1 MAEATDTVSWREMLA
16 TTVQQL
22 GNAQE
27 ARWLCEH
34 ASGMDAA
41 EFSAEQDQ
49 LVTVACAK
57 SLHSMVRDRLS
68 GVPLQYVMKRWAF
81 RHLDVMVDER
91 VLIPRPETEQVV
103 QVALDIAVE
112 IAENNESNSAL
123 RVVDLGTGSG
133 VIGLSMAFEL
143 GAEAAHVWLTDA
155 SVDALDVAR
164 ANMVGIGRAAA
175 NVRVAHGSWWNALPQ
190 DIAGQIDIAICNPPY
205 IAHSDSEV
213 AQDVHMYEPHA
224 ALYAHDNG
232 LADLRTVI
240 EGAATWLK
248 KSGWLVLEI
257 GYQQGVDVLAMM
269 TASGL
274 IDAEIKKDLSGRDR
288 IAVGRLPG

>member
-1 MAEATDTVSWREMLA
+1 
-16 TTVQQL
+16 
-22 GNAQE
+22 
-27 ARWLCEH
+27 
-34 ASGMDAA
+34 
-41 EFSAEQDQ
+41 
-49 LVTVACAK
+49 
-57 SLHSMVRDRLS
+57 
-68 GVPLQYVMKRWAF
+68 MKRWAF

-103 QVALDIAVE
+103 QVALDIARKTSSDE
-112 IAENNESNSAL
+112 AL

-143 GAEAAHVWLTDA
+143 GADAAHVWLTDA

-205 IAHSDSEV
+205 IAYADGEV
-213 AQDVHMYEPHA
+213 APDVHMYEPHA

-257 GYQQGVDVLAMM
+257 GYQQGTDVLAMM

>member
-1 MAEATDTVSWREMLA
+1 MTEATDTVSWREMLA
-16 TTVQQL
+16 ATVEQL

-34 ASGMDAA
+34 ASGMDSA

-57 SLHSMVRDRLS
+57 SLNSMVRDRLS

-81 RHLDVMVDER
+81 RHLDIMVDKR

-103 QVALDIAVE
+103 QVALDIARKT
-112 IAENNESNSAL
+112 SSDQAL

-164 ANMVGIGRAAA
+164 ANVVGIGRAAA
-175 NVRVAHGSWWNALPQ
+175 NVRVVHGSWWNALPQ
-190 DIAGQIDIAICNPPY
+190 DIAGQIDIAVCNPPY
-205 IAHSDSEV
+205 IAQDDSEV
-213 AQDVHMYEPHA
+213 APDVHLYEPHS
-224 ALYAHDNG
+224 ALYASDNG
-232 LADLRTVI
+232 LSDLRTVI
-240 EGAATWLK
+240 EGASTWLK

-257 GYQQGVDVLAMM
+257 GYQQGAEVLAMM
-269 TASGL
+269 SGSGF
-274 IDAEIKKDLSGRDR
+274 IGAEIKQDLSGRDR
-288 IAVGRLPG
+288 IAVGQLLG

>member
-1 MAEATDTVSWREMLA
+1 VTEVADTVSWREMLA
-16 TTVQQL
+16 TTVEQL

-34 ASGMDAA
+34 ASGMDSA

-57 SLHSMVRDRLS
+57 SLHSMILDRLR

-103 QVALDIAVE
+103 QVALDIARTR
-112 IAENNESNSAL
+112 SGKTPL
-123 RVVDLGTGSG
+123 QVVDLGTGSG

-143 GAEAAHVWLTDA
+143 GVEAAHVWLTDA

-164 ANMVGIGRAAA
+164 ANMIGIGRAAA
-175 NVRVAHGSWWNALPQ
+175 NVRIAHGSWWNALPQ
-190 DIAGQIDIAICNPPY
+190 DLSGMIDIAICNPPY
-205 IAHSDSEV
+205 IAHASSEV
-213 AQDVHMYEPHA
+213 APDVHMYEPHS
-224 ALYAHDNG
+224 ALYAQDDG

-240 EGAATWLK
+240 EGASTWLK
-248 KSGWLVLEI
+248 RSGWLVLEI

-269 TASGL
+269 SESGL
-274 IDAEIKKDLSGRDR
+274 VAAEIKQDLSGRDR
-288 IAVGRLPG
+288 IAIGQLLG

>member
-1 MAEATDTVSWREMLA
+1 VTENTDTVSWREMLA

-34 ASGMDAA
+34 ASGMDTA

-68 GVPLQYVMKRWAF
+68 GMPLQYVMKRWAF

-103 QVALDIAVE
+103 QIALDLARKIE
-112 IAENNESNSAL
+112 GNGAL

-164 ANMVGIGRAAA
+164 ANMIGIGRAAA
-175 NVRVAHGSWWNALPQ
+175 NVRIAHGSWWNALPQ

-205 IAHSDSEV
+205 IAQDSSEV
-213 AQDVHMYEPHA
+213 APDVHMYEPHS

-240 EGAATWLK
+240 EGASTWLK
-248 KSGWLVLEI
+248 QSGWLVLEI
-257 GYQQGVDVLAMM
+257 GYQQGAEVLAMM

-274 IDAEIKKDLSGRDR
+274 VGAEIKQDLSGRDR
-288 IAVGRLPG
+288 IAVGQLLS

>member
-1 MAEATDTVSWREMLA
+1 VTEATDTISWREMLA
-16 TTVQQL
+16 STVGQL

-34 ASGMDAA
+34 ASGMDSA

-57 SLHSMVRDRLS
+57 SLNSMVRDRLS
-68 GVPLQYVMKRWAF
+68 GVPLQYVMQRWAF
-81 RHLDVMVDER
+81 RHLDIMVDKR

-103 QVALDIAVE
+103 QVALDIARKT
-112 IAENNESNSAL
+112 SSDQAL

-143 GAEAAHVWLTDA
+143 GVEAAHVWLTDA

-164 ANMVGIGRAAA
+164 ANMVGIGRAAT
-175 NVRVAHGSWWNALPQ
+175 NVRVVHGSWWNALPQ
-190 DIAGQIDIAICNPPY
+190 EIAGQIDIAICNPPY
-205 IAHSDSEV
+205 IAQDDSEV
-213 AQDVHMYEPHA
+213 APDVHLYEPHS
-224 ALYAHDNG
+224 ALYASDNG
-232 LADLRTVI
+232 LSDLRTVI
-240 EGAATWLK
+240 EGASTWLK

-257 GYQQGVDVLAMM
+257 GYQQGAEVLAMM
-269 TASGL
+269 SSSGFVG
-274 IDAEIKKDLSGRDR
+274 AEIKQDLSGRDR
-288 IAVGRLPG
+288 IAVGQLLG

>member
-1 MAEATDTVSWREMLA
+1 MTEATDTVSWREMLA
-16 TTVQQL
+16 ATVEQL

-41 EFSAEQDQ
+41 EFSTEQDQ
-49 LVTVACAK
+49 LVTVACAR
-57 SLHSMVRDRLS
+57 SLHDMVRNRLS

-103 QVALDIAVE
+103 QVALDIARKTSS
-112 IAENNESNSAL
+112 NEAL
-123 RVVDLGTGSG
+123 RIVDLGTGSG

-143 GAEAAHVWLTDA
+143 GADAAHVWLTDA

-190 DIAGQIDIAICNPPY
+190 DIAGHIDIAICNPPY
-205 IAHSDSEV
+205 IAQADTEV
-213 AQDVHMYEPHA
+213 APNVHLYEPHS
-224 ALYAHDNG
+224 ALYASDNG
-232 LADLRTVI
+232 LSDLRTVI
-240 EGAATWLK
+240 EGASSWLK

-257 GYQQGVDVLAMM
+257 GYQQGADVLAMM
-269 TASGL
+269 SASGFVG
-274 IDAEIKKDLSGRDR
+274 AEIKQDLSGRDR
-288 IAVGRLPG
+288 IAVGQLLG

>member
-1 MAEATDTVSWREMLA
+1 VTEDTDTVSWREMLA

-34 ASGMDAA
+34 ASGMDTA

-68 GVPLQYVMKRWAF
+68 GMPLQYVMKRWAF

-103 QVALDIAVE
+103 QIALDLARKIE
-112 IAENNESNSAL
+112 GNGAL

-164 ANMVGIGRAAA
+164 ANMIGIGRAAA
-175 NVRVAHGSWWNALPQ
+175 NVRIAHGSWWNALPQ

-205 IAHSDSEV
+205 IAQDSSEV
-213 AQDVHMYEPHA
+213 APDVHMYEPHS

-240 EGAATWLK
+240 EGASTWLK
-248 KSGWLVLEI
+248 QSGWLVLEI
-257 GYQQGVDVLAMM
+257 GYQQGAEVLAMM

-274 IDAEIKKDLSGRDR
+274 VGAEIKQDLSGRDR
-288 IAVGRLPG
+288 IAVGQLLS

>member
-1 MAEATDTVSWREMLA
+1 MLA
-16 TTVQQL
+16 STVGQL

-34 ASGMDAA
+34 ASGMDSA

-57 SLHSMVRDRLS
+57 SLNSMVRDRLS
-68 GVPLQYVMKRWAF
+68 GVPLQYVMQRWAF
-81 RHLDVMVDER
+81 RHLDIMVDKR

-103 QVALDIAVE
+103 QVALDIARKT
-112 IAENNESNSAL
+112 SSDQAL

-164 ANMVGIGRAAA
+164 ANMVGIGRAAT
-175 NVRVAHGSWWNALPQ
+175 NVRVVHGSWWNALPQ
-190 DIAGQIDIAICNPPY
+190 EIAGQIDIAICNPPY
-205 IAHSDSEV
+205 IAQDDSEV
-213 AQDVHMYEPHA
+213 APDVHLYEPHS
-224 ALYAHDNG
+224 ALYASDNG
-232 LADLRTVI
+232 LSDLRTVI
-240 EGAATWLK
+240 EGASTWLK

-257 GYQQGVDVLAMM
+257 GYQQGAEVLAMM
-269 TASGL
+269 SSSGFVG
-274 IDAEIKKDLSGRDR
+274 AEIKQDLSGRDR
-288 IAVGRLPG
+288 IAVGQLLG

>member
-1 MAEATDTVSWREMLA
+1 VAEATDTVSWREMLA

-34 ASGMDAA
+34 ASGMDSA

-103 QVALDIAVE
+103 QIALDLARKI
-112 IAENNESNSAL
+112 ESNGAL

-143 GAEAAHVWLTDA
+143 GADAAHVWLTDA

-175 NVRVAHGSWWNALPQ
+175 NVRVAHGGWWNALPQ
-190 DIAGQIDIAICNPPY
+190 DLAGRIDIAICNPPY
-205 IAHSDSEV
+205 IAQDSSEV
-213 AQDVHMYEPHA
+213 APDVHMYEPHS

-257 GYQQGVDVLAMM
+257 GYQQGADVLTMM
-269 TASGL
+269 KASGL

>member
-1 MAEATDTVSWREMLA
+1 MLA

-34 ASGMDAA
+34 ASGMDSA

-57 SLHSMVRDRLS
+57 SLHLMVRDRLS

-81 RHLDVMVDER
+81 RHLDVMIDER

-103 QVALDIAVE
+103 QVALDIARK
-112 IAENNESNSAL
+112 IESNGAL

-143 GAEAAHVWLTDA
+143 GADAAHVWLTDA

-190 DIAGQIDIAICNPPY
+190 DLAGRIDIAICNPPY
-205 IAHSDSEV
+205 IAQDSSEV
-213 AQDVHMYEPHA
+213 APDVHMYEPHS

-248 KSGWLVLEI
+248 NSGWLVLEI
-257 GYQQGVDVLAMM
+257 GYQQGADVLAMM

-274 IDAEIKKDLSGRDR
+274 VGAEIKQDLSGRDR
-288 IAVGRLPG
+288 IAVGQLLG

>member
-1 MAEATDTVSWREMLA
+1 MTEATDTVSWREMLA
-16 TTVQQL
+16 ATVEQL

-41 EFSAEQDQ
+41 EFSTEQDQ
-49 LVTVACAK
+49 LVTVACAR
-57 SLHSMVRDRLS
+57 SLHDMVRNRLS

-103 QVALDIAVE
+103 QVALDIARKTSS
-112 IAENNESNSAL
+112 NEAL
-123 RVVDLGTGSG
+123 RIVDLGTGSG

-143 GAEAAHVWLTDA
+143 GADAAHVWLTDA

-190 DIAGQIDIAICNPPY
+190 DIAGYIDIAICNPPY
-205 IAHSDSEV
+205 IAQDDSEV
-213 AQDVHMYEPHA
+213 APDVHLYEPHS
-224 ALYAHDNG
+224 ALYASDNG
-232 LADLRTVI
+232 LSDLRAVI
-240 EGAATWLK
+240 EGASTWLK

-257 GYQQGVDVLAMM
+257 GYQQGADVLAMM
-269 TASGL
+269 SASGFVG
-274 IDAEIKKDLSGRDR
+274 AEIKQDLSGRDR
-288 IAVGRLPG
+288 IAVGQLLG

>member
-1 MAEATDTVSWREMLA
+1 MLA
-16 TTVQQL
+16 ATAEQL

-34 ASGMDAA
+34 ASGMDSA

-57 SLHSMVRDRLS
+57 SLNSMVRDRLS

-81 RHLDVMVDER
+81 RHLDIMVDKR

-103 QVALDIAVE
+103 QVALDIARKT
-112 IAENNESNSAL
+112 SSDQAL

-175 NVRVAHGSWWNALPQ
+175 NVRVVHGSWWNALPQ
-190 DIAGQIDIAICNPPY
+190 EIAGQIDIAICNPPY
-205 IAHSDSEV
+205 IAQDDSEV
-213 AQDVHMYEPHA
+213 APDVHLYEPHS
-224 ALYAHDNG
+224 ALYASDNG
-232 LADLRTVI
+232 LSDLRTVV
-240 EGAATWLK
+240 EGASSWLK

-257 GYQQGVDVLAMM
+257 GYQQGAEVLAMM
-269 TASGL
+269 SASGFVG
-274 IDAEIKKDLSGRDR
+274 AEIKQDLSGRDR
-288 IAVGRLPG
+288 IAVGQLVG

>member
-1 MAEATDTVSWREMLA
+1 MTENTDTVSWREMLA

-34 ASGMDAA
+34 ASGMDSA

-57 SLHSMVRDRLS
+57 SLHLMVRDRLS

-103 QVALDIAVE
+103 QIALDLARKI
-112 IAENNESNSAL
+112 ESNGAL

-143 GAEAAHVWLTDA
+143 GADAAHVWLTDA

-175 NVRVAHGSWWNALPQ
+175 NVRVTHGSWWNALPQ
-190 DIAGQIDIAICNPPY
+190 DLAGRIDIAICNPPY
-205 IAHSDSEV
+205 IAQDSSEV
-213 AQDVHMYEPHA
+213 APDVHMYEPHS

-248 KSGWLVLEI
+248 NSGWLVLEI
-257 GYQQGVDVLAMM
+257 GYQQGADVLAMM

-274 IDAEIKKDLSGRDR
+274 VGAEIKQDLSGRDR
-288 IAVGRLPG
+288 IAVGQLLG

>member
-1 MAEATDTVSWREMLA
+1 MAEVTDTVSWREMLA

-34 ASGMDAA
+34 ASGMDAS

-57 SLHSMVRDRLS
+57 SLDSMVRNRLS

-103 QVALDIAVE
+103 QTALDIARK
-112 IAENNESNSAL
+112 IGSNVAL

-143 GAEAAHVWLTDA
+143 GADAAHVWLTDA

-213 AQDVHMYEPHA
+213 APDVHLYEPHT

-257 GYQQGVDVLAMM
+257 GYQQGTDVLAMM

>member
-1 MAEATDTVSWREMLA
+1 VTENTDTVSWREMLA

-34 ASGMDAA
+34 ASGMDSA
-41 EFSAEQDQ
+41 EFSAEQNQ

-103 QVALDIAVE
+103 QIALDLARKIE
-112 IAENNESNSAL
+112 GNGAL

-143 GAEAAHVWLTDA
+143 GAQAAHVWLTDA

-213 AQDVHMYEPHA
+213 APDVHLYEPHS
-224 ALYAHDNG
+224 ALYAQDNG
-232 LADLRTVI
+232 LADLCTVI

-257 GYQQGVDVLAMM
+257 GYQQGADVLTMM
-269 TASGL
+269 KASGL
-274 IDAEIKKDLSGRDR
+274 IDAEIKQDLSGRDR
-288 IAVGRLPG
+288 IAVGRLPD

>member
-1 MAEATDTVSWREMLA
+1 MLA
-16 TTVQQL
+16 ETVEQL

-34 ASGMDAA
+34 ASGMDSA

-57 SLHSMVRDRLS
+57 SLHDMVSNRLS

-103 QVALDIAVE
+103 QVALDIARKTSSDE
-112 IAENNESNSAL
+112 AL

-143 GAEAAHVWLTDA
+143 GADAAHVWLTDA

-190 DIAGQIDIAICNPPY
+190 DIAGLIDIAICNPPY

-213 AQDVHMYEPHA
+213 APDVHLYEPHS

-240 EGAATWLK
+240 EGASTWLK

-257 GYQQGVDVLAMM
+257 GYQQGADVLAMM
-269 TASGL
+269 SASGFVG
-274 IDAEIKKDLSGRDR
+274 AEIKQDLSGRDR
-288 IAVGRLPG
+288 IAVGQLLG

>member
-1 MAEATDTVSWREMLA
+1 MTEATDTISWREMLA
-16 TTVQQL
+16 STVGQL

-34 ASGMDAA
+34 ASGMDSA

-57 SLHSMVRDRLS
+57 SLNSMVRDRLS
-68 GVPLQYVMKRWAF
+68 GVPLQYVMQRWAF
-81 RHLDVMVDER
+81 RHLDIMVDKR

-103 QVALDIAVE
+103 QVALDIARKT
-112 IAENNESNSAL
+112 SSDQAL

-175 NVRVAHGSWWNALPQ
+175 NVRVVHGSWWDALPQ

-205 IAHSDSEV
+205 IAQGDSEV
-213 AQDVHMYEPHA
+213 APDVHLYEPHS
-224 ALYAHDNG
+224 ALYASDNG
-232 LADLRTVI
+232 LSDLRTVV
-240 EGAATWLK
+240 EGASTWLK

-257 GYQQGVDVLAMM
+257 GYQQGAEVLAMM
-269 TASGL
+269 SASGFVG
-274 IDAEIKKDLSGRDR
+274 AEIKQDLSGRDR
-288 IAVGRLPG
+288 IAVGQLLD

>member
-1 MAEATDTVSWREMLA
+1 VAEVTDTVSWREMLA

-34 ASGMDAA
+34 ASGMDAS

-57 SLHSMVRDRLS
+57 SLDSMVRNRLS

-103 QVALDIAVE
+103 QTALDIARK
-112 IAENNESNSAL
+112 IGSNVAL

-143 GAEAAHVWLTDA
+143 GADAAHVWLTDA

-205 IAHSDSEV
+205 IAYADGEV
-213 AQDVHMYEPHA
+213 APDVHMYEPHA

-257 GYQQGVDVLAMM
+257 GYQQGTDVLAMM

>member
-1 MAEATDTVSWREMLA
+1 MTEESDTVSWREMLA
-16 TTVQQL
+16 ATVEQL

-34 ASGMDAA
+34 ASGMDSA
-41 EFSAEQDQ
+41 EFSTEQDQ
-49 LVTVACAK
+49 FVTVACAK
-57 SLHSMVRDRLS
+57 SLNSMVRDRLS
-68 GVPLQYVMKRWAF
+68 GVPLQYVMRRWAF

-103 QVALDIAVE
+103 QVALDIARKISSDE
-112 IAENNESNSAL
+112 AL

-164 ANMVGIGRAAA
+164 ANMIGIGRAAA
-175 NVRVAHGSWWNALPQ
+175 NVRIAHGSWWNALPQ
-190 DIAGQIDIAICNPPY
+190 DLAGMIDIAICNPPY
-205 IAHSDSEV
+205 IAHASNEV
-213 AQDVHMYEPHA
+213 APDVHMYEPHS

-232 LADLRTVI
+232 LADLCTVI
-240 EGAATWLK
+240 EGASLWLK
-248 KSGWLVLEI
+248 QSGWLVLEI
-257 GYQQGVDVLAMM
+257 GYQQGADVLALMK
-269 TASGL
+269 ASGFV
-274 IDAEIKKDLSGRDR
+274 DAEIKQDLSGRDR
-288 IAVGRLPG
+288 IAVGQLSG

>member
-1 MAEATDTVSWREMLA
+1 MTEATDTISWREMLA
-16 TTVQQL
+16 ATVEQL

-34 ASGMDAA
+34 ASGMDSA

-57 SLHSMVRDRLS
+57 SLNSMVRDRLS

-81 RHLDVMVDER
+81 RHLDIMVDKR

-103 QVALDIAVE
+103 QVALDIARKT
-112 IAENNESNSAL
+112 SSDQAL

-175 NVRVAHGSWWNALPQ
+175 NVRVVHGSWWDALPQ

-205 IAHSDSEV
+205 IAQGDSEV
-213 AQDVHMYEPHA
+213 APDVHLYEPHS
-224 ALYAHDNG
+224 ALYASDNG
-232 LADLRTVI
+232 LSDLRTVV
-240 EGAATWLK
+240 EGASSWLK

-257 GYQQGVDVLAMM
+257 GYQQGAEVLAMM
-269 TASGL
+269 SASGFVG
-274 IDAEIKKDLSGRDR
+274 AEIKQDLSGRDR
-288 IAVGRLPG
+288 IAVGQLLG

>member
-1 MAEATDTVSWREMLA
+1 MAEVTDTVSWREMLA

-34 ASGMDAA
+34 ASGMDAS

-57 SLHSMVRDRLS
+57 SLDSMVRNRLS

-103 QVALDIAVE
+103 QTALDIARK
-112 IAENNESNSAL
+112 IGSNVAL

-143 GAEAAHVWLTDA
+143 GADAAHVWLTDA

-164 ANMVGIGRAAA
+164 ANMVGIGRAAT

-205 IAHSDSEV
+205 IAHADGEV
-213 AQDVHMYEPHA
+213 APDVHMYEPHA

-257 GYQQGVDVLAMM
+257 GYQQGTDVLAMM

>member
-1 MAEATDTVSWREMLA
+1 
-16 TTVQQL
+16 
-22 GNAQE
+22 
-27 ARWLCEH
+27 
-34 ASGMDAA
+34 
-41 EFSAEQDQ
+41 
-49 LVTVACAK
+49 
-57 SLHSMVRDRLS
+57 
-68 GVPLQYVMKRWAF
+68 VPLQYVMKRWAF

-103 QVALDIAVE
+103 QIALDLARKI
-112 IAENNESNSAL
+112 ESNGAL

-143 GAEAAHVWLTDA
+143 GADAAHVWLTDA

-190 DIAGQIDIAICNPPY
+190 DLAGRIDIAICNPPY
-205 IAHSDSEV
+205 IAQDSSEV
-213 AQDVHMYEPHA
+213 APDVHMYEPHS

-240 EGAATWLK
+240 EGASTWLK
-248 KSGWLVLEI
+248 NSGWLVLEI
-257 GYQQGVDVLAMM
+257 GYQQGADVLAMM

-274 IDAEIKKDLSGRDR
+274 VGAEIKQDLSGRDR
-288 IAVGRLPG
+288 IAVGQLLG

>member
-1 MAEATDTVSWREMLA
+1 VTEVADTVSWREMLA
-16 TTVQQL
+16 TTVEQL

-34 ASGMDAA
+34 ASGMDSA

-57 SLHSMVRDRLS
+57 SLHSMILDRLR

-103 QVALDIAVE
+103 QVALDIARTR
-112 IAENNESNSAL
+112 SGKTPL
-123 RVVDLGTGSG
+123 QVVDLGTGSG

-143 GAEAAHVWLTDA
+143 GVEAAHVWLTDA
-155 SVDALDVAR
+155 SVGALDVAR
-164 ANMVGIGRAAA
+164 ANMIGIGRAAA
-175 NVRVAHGSWWNALPQ
+175 NVRIAHGSWWNALPQ
-190 DIAGQIDIAICNPPY
+190 DLSGMIDIAICNPPY
-205 IAHSDSEV
+205 IAHASSEV
-213 AQDVHMYEPHA
+213 APDVHMYEPHS
-224 ALYAHDNG
+224 ALYAQDDG

-240 EGAATWLK
+240 EGASTWLK
-248 KSGWLVLEI
+248 RSGWLVLEI

-269 TASGL
+269 SESGL
-274 IDAEIKKDLSGRDR
+274 VAAEIKQDLSGRDR
-288 IAVGRLPG
+288 IAIGQLLG

>member
-1 MAEATDTVSWREMLA
+1 MLA

-34 ASGMDAA
+34 ASGMDTA

-68 GVPLQYVMKRWAF
+68 GMPLQYVMKRWAF

-103 QVALDIAVE
+103 QIALDLARKIE
-112 IAENNESNSAL
+112 GNGAL

-164 ANMVGIGRAAA
+164 ANMIGIGRAAA
-175 NVRVAHGSWWNALPQ
+175 NVRIAHGSWWNALPQ

-205 IAHSDSEV
+205 IAQDSSEV
-213 AQDVHMYEPHA
+213 APDVHMYEPHS

-240 EGAATWLK
+240 EGASTWLK
-248 KSGWLVLEI
+248 QSGWLVLEI
-257 GYQQGVDVLAMM
+257 GYQQGAEVVAMM

-274 IDAEIKKDLSGRDR
+274 VGAEIKQDLSGRDR
-288 IAVGRLPG
+288 IAVGQLLS

>member
-1 MAEATDTVSWREMLA
+1 MLA
-16 TTVQQL
+16 ATVEQL

-34 ASGMDAA
+34 ASGMDSA

-57 SLHSMVRDRLS
+57 SLNSMVRDRLS

-81 RHLDVMVDER
+81 RHLDIMVDKR

-103 QVALDIAVE
+103 QVALDIARKT
-112 IAENNESNSAL
+112 SSDQAL

-175 NVRVAHGSWWNALPQ
+175 NVRVVHGSWWDALPQ

-205 IAHSDSEV
+205 IAQGDSEV
-213 AQDVHMYEPHA
+213 APDVHLYEPHS
-224 ALYAHDNG
+224 ALYASDNG
-232 LADLRTVI
+232 LSDLRTVV
-240 EGAATWLK
+240 EGASSWLK

-257 GYQQGVDVLAMM
+257 GYQQGAEVLAMM
-269 TASGL
+269 SASGFVG
-274 IDAEIKKDLSGRDR
+274 AEIKQDLSGRDR
-288 IAVGRLPG
+288 IAVGQLLD

>member
-1 MAEATDTVSWREMLA
+1 MLA
-16 TTVQQL
+16 ATVEQL

-41 EFSAEQDQ
+41 EFSTEQDQ
-49 LVTVACAK
+49 LVTVACAR
-57 SLHSMVRDRLS
+57 SLHDMVRNRLS

-103 QVALDIAVE
+103 QVALDIARKTSS
-112 IAENNESNSAL
+112 NETL
-123 RVVDLGTGSG
+123 QIVDLGTGSG

-143 GAEAAHVWLTDA
+143 GADAAHVWLTDA

-190 DIAGQIDIAICNPPY
+190 DIAGYIDIAICNPPY
-205 IAHSDSEV
+205 IAQDDSEV
-213 AQDVHMYEPHA
+213 APDVHLYEPHS
-224 ALYAHDNG
+224 ALYASDNG
-232 LADLRTVI
+232 LSDLRAVI
-240 EGAATWLK
+240 EGASTWLK

-257 GYQQGVDVLAMM
+257 GYQQGADVLAMM
-269 TASGL
+269 SASGFVG
-274 IDAEIKKDLSGRDR
+274 AEIKQDLSGRDR
-288 IAVGRLPG
+288 IAVGQLLG

>member
-1 MAEATDTVSWREMLA
+1 
-16 TTVQQL
+16 
-22 GNAQE
+22 
-27 ARWLCEH
+27 
-34 ASGMDAA
+34 
-41 EFSAEQDQ
+41 
-49 LVTVACAK
+49 
-57 SLHSMVRDRLS
+57 MVRDRLS

-103 QVALDIAVE
+103 QIALE
-112 IAENNESNSAL
+112 IARKIEGNGAL

-213 AQDVHMYEPHA
+213 APDVHLYEPHS
-224 ALYAHDNG
+224 ALYAQDNG
-232 LADLRTVI
+232 LADLCTVI

-248 KSGWLVLEI
+248 KCGWLVLEI
-257 GYQQGVDVLAMM
+257 GYQQGADVLTMM
-269 TASGL
+269 KASGL
-274 IDAEIKKDLSGRDR
+274 IDAEIKQDLSGRDR
-288 IAVGRLPG
+288 IAVGRLPD

>member
-1 MAEATDTVSWREMLA
+1 MTEATDTISWREMLA
-16 TTVQQL
+16 STVGQL

-34 ASGMDAA
+34 ASGMDSA

-57 SLHSMVRDRLS
+57 SLNSMVRDRLS
-68 GVPLQYVMKRWAF
+68 GVPLQYVMQRWAF
-81 RHLDVMVDER
+81 RHLDIMVDKR

-103 QVALDIAVE
+103 QVALDIARKT
-112 IAENNESNSAL
+112 SSDQAL

-164 ANMVGIGRAAA
+164 ANMVGIGRAAT
-175 NVRVAHGSWWNALPQ
+175 NVRVVHGSWWNALPQ
-190 DIAGQIDIAICNPPY
+190 EIAGQIDIAICNPPY
-205 IAHSDSEV
+205 IAKDDSEV
-213 AQDVHMYEPHA
+213 APDVHLYEPHS
-224 ALYAHDNG
+224 ALYASDNG
-232 LADLRTVI
+232 LSDLCTVI
-240 EGAATWLK
+240 EGASTWLK

-257 GYQQGVDVLAMM
+257 GYQQGAEVLAMM
-269 TASGL
+269 SSSGFVG
-274 IDAEIKKDLSGRDR
+274 AEIKQDLSGRDR
-288 IAVGRLPG
+288 IAVGQLLG

>member
-1 MAEATDTVSWREMLA
+1 MLA
-16 TTVQQL
+16 STVGQL

-34 ASGMDAA
+34 ASGMDSA

-57 SLHSMVRDRLS
+57 SLNSMVRDRLS
-68 GVPLQYVMKRWAF
+68 GVPLQYVMQRWAF
-81 RHLDVMVDER
+81 RHLDIMVDKR

-103 QVALDIAVE
+103 QVALDIARKT
-112 IAENNESNSAL
+112 SSDQAL

-175 NVRVAHGSWWNALPQ
+175 NVRVVHGSWWNALPQ
-190 DIAGQIDIAICNPPY
+190 EIAGQIDIAICNPPY
-205 IAHSDSEV
+205 IAQDDSEV
-213 AQDVHMYEPHA
+213 APDVHLYEPHS
-224 ALYAHDNG
+224 ALYASDNG
-232 LADLRTVI
+232 LSDLRTVI
-240 EGAATWLK
+240 EGASTWLK

-257 GYQQGVDVLAMM
+257 GYQQGAEVLAMM
-269 TASGL
+269 SASGFVG
-274 IDAEIKKDLSGRDR
+274 AEIKQDLSGRDR
-288 IAVGRLPG
+288 IAVGQLVG

>member
-1 MAEATDTVSWREMLA
+1 MTENTDTISWREMLA

-34 ASGMDAA
+34 ASGMDSA
-41 EFSAEQDQ
+41 EFSAEQNQ

-103 QVALDIAVE
+103 QIALDLARKIE
-112 IAENNESNSAL
+112 GNGAL

-143 GAEAAHVWLTDA
+143 GAQAAHVWLTDA

-213 AQDVHMYEPHA
+213 APDVHLYEPHS
-224 ALYAHDNG
+224 ALYAQDNG
-232 LADLRTVI
+232 LADLCTVI

-248 KSGWLVLEI
+248 KCGWLVLEI
-257 GYQQGVDVLAMM
+257 GYQQGADVLTMM
-269 TASGL
+269 KASGL
-274 IDAEIKKDLSGRDR
+274 IDAEIKQDLSGRDR
-288 IAVGRLPG
+288 IAVGRLPD

>member
-1 MAEATDTVSWREMLA
+1 MTEATDTVSWREMLA
-16 TTVQQL
+16 ATVEQL

-34 ASGMDAA
+34 ASGMDSA

-57 SLHSMVRDRLS
+57 SLNSMVRDRLS

-81 RHLDVMVDER
+81 RHLDIMVDKR

-103 QVALDIAVE
+103 QVALDIARK
-112 IAENNESNSAL
+112 SSSDQAL

-143 GAEAAHVWLTDA
+143 GVEAAHVWLTDA

-175 NVRVAHGSWWNALPQ
+175 NVRVVHGSWWNALPQ
-190 DIAGQIDIAICNPPY
+190 EIAGQIDMAICNPPY
-205 IAHSDSEV
+205 IAQDDGEV
-213 AQDVHMYEPHA
+213 APDVHLYEPHS
-224 ALYAHDNG
+224 ALYASDNG
-232 LADLRTVI
+232 LSDLRTVI
-240 EGAATWLK
+240 EGASTWLK

-257 GYQQGVDVLAMM
+257 GYQQGAEVLAMM
-269 TASGL
+269 SVSGFVG
-274 IDAEIKKDLSGRDR
+274 AEIKQDLSGRDR
-288 IAVGRLPG
+288 IAVGQLLG

>member
-1 MAEATDTVSWREMLA
+1 MLA
-16 TTVQQL
+16 ETVEQL

-34 ASGMDAA
+34 ASGMDSA

-57 SLHSMVRDRLS
+57 SLHDMVRNRLS

-103 QVALDIAVE
+103 QVALDIARKTSSDE
-112 IAENNESNSAL
+112 AL

-143 GAEAAHVWLTDA
+143 GADAAHVWLTDA

-190 DIAGQIDIAICNPPY
+190 DIAGLIDIAICNPPY

-213 AQDVHMYEPHA
+213 APDVHLYEPHS

-240 EGAATWLK
+240 EGASTWLK

-257 GYQQGVDVLAMM
+257 GYQQGADVLEMM
-269 TASGL
+269 SASGFVG
-274 IDAEIKKDLSGRDR
+274 AEIKRDLSGRDR
-288 IAVGRLPG
+288 IAVGQLLG